1 MLVKMRTL
9 EEAVCWM
16 MLCILE
22 GRGVDMFV
30 ICRYVVNCNEELVNF
45 CLVLGL
51 YSSSVGVIGKSG
63 SRIGYLIAYLPAYTP
78 STPST

>member
-1 MLVKMRTL
+1 MLVKMRAL

-45 CLVLGL
+45 VSFLGYIVRVLA
-51 YSSSVGVIGKSG
+51 SSENRV
-63 SRIGYLIAYLPAYTP
+63 PA
-78 STPST
+78 